1 MVEDEWR
8 KVKKEEKEGE
18 GKEKEE
24 EEEDSFAD
32 AGYLK
37 LLRKSALIQIGKVWM
52 NLGDYG
58 QALESLE
65 NCFKKEGEEE
75 EKEETEEGIHSGP
88 DQPKTQM

>member
-1 MVEDEWR
+1 MVEDERR
-8 KVKKEEKEGE
+8 KEKKEEKEE
-18 GKEKEE
+18 GKEREE
-24 EEEDSFAD
+24 EEWDAFAD

-65 NCFKKEGEEE
+65 NCFKKEGEDEE
-75 EKEETEEGIHSGP
+75 EEETEEGIHSGP